1 LRSALESLDKVPDGD
16 LRRQLHAIAA
26 HDVQRIDRLVTEIA
40 YASRIDAEL
49 SRTTFEPVNL
59 LTLALALVGRATGAG
74 PRLPH
79 RHPPRGHDAPS
90 WRAIRRGWNGCLK
103 I

>member
-49 SRTTFEPVNL
+49 SRTTFEPVDL
-59 LTLALALVGRATGAG
+59 LALATALVGR
-74 PRLPH
+74 
-79 RHPPRGHDAPS
+79 D
-90 WRAIRRGWNGCLK
+90 RRGATAIAASSSTTRARRPGRGGRSGAAGTGV
-103 I
+103 